1 MTSAVDISVEKT
13 LELLDGPLASI
24 AAGIAQD
31 RYAFWLGSGISF
43 GRMASLKELIA
54 RVLDH
59 LQQRVTPDAGCRFRR
74 ALKEILRL
82 AHLSTADQAAI
93 DLGNSIAAWPH
104 LESLIDRLASDYAR
118 LLDQQ
123 VDGEL
128 PDYLLWH
135 GVNVPDTYGDL
146 TVEPDSEHLCLAV
159 LILEG
164 VSSDMPSANWDGLV
178 ERAVDAIAP
187 GSPAIVVCV
196 EPDDLRKPVYKT
208 RLYKFHGCAILAGRD
223 QARYRPRLIGRQS
236 QIIGWS
242 TRAENVAMVEHLIDL
257 ATTKRTLMLG
267 LSTQDVNIQAIFA
280 SAQSRMPWPWPSD
293 PPAYVFSEDRLGV
306 DQRILLQNVYREAYS
321 AANRHAIE
329 DSALIRAYAK
339 PLLCALALHVVCS
352 KLGLLIAMAPG
363 RCLRRT
369 AFALSPA

>member
-1 MTSAVDISVEKT
+1 LWNSTVADERGFNWLAALVTQSCVMTSAVDISVEKT

-135 GVNVPDTYGDL
+135 GVG
-146 TVEPDSEHLCLAV
+146 
-159 LILEG
+159 
-164 VSSDMPSANWDGLV
+164 
-178 ERAVDAIAP
+178 R
-187 GSPAIVVCV
+187 
-196 EPDDLRKPVYKT
+196 LR
-208 RLYKFHGCAILAGRD
+208 
-223 QARYRPRLIGRQS
+223 
-236 QIIGWS
+236 
-242 TRAENVAMVEHLIDL
+242 
-257 ATTKRTLMLG
+257 
-267 LSTQDVNIQAIFA
+267 
-280 SAQSRMPWPWPSD
+280 
-293 PPAYVFSEDRLGV
+293 
-306 DQRILLQNVYREAYS
+306 
-321 AANRHAIE
+321 
-329 DSALIRAYAK
+329 
-339 PLLCALALHVVCS
+339 LCACISPYYHGS
-352 KLGLLIAMAPG
+352 YPS
-363 RCLRRT
+363 RRR
-369 AFALSPA
+369 